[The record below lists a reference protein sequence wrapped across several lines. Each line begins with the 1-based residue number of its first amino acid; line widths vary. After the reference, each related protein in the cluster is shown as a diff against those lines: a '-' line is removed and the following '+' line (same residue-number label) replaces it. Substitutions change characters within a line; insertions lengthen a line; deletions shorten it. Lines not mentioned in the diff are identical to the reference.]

1 MYRVNLIGDTLM
13 VLGIGIVGI
22 EGAMKTKYRFLD
34 SKDLVFYSA
43 RSTLSAAIDA
53 LFAEK

>member
-22 EGAMKTKYRFLD
+22 EGAMKTKYKFLD

-43 RSTLSAAIDA
+43 RST
-53 LFAEK
+53 